1 MIPEY
6 ELSRITK
13 KVDRSGIPRPY
24 IRIMWREYG
33 AQIDIPEG
41 AITSAPKWRNAIHK
55 IRTYCASW
63 EIKFPD
69 EAKLLKNI
77 KELVKL

>member
-13 KVDRSGIPRPY
+13 KVDRSGLPRPY

-33 AQIDIPEG
+33 AQIDVPASVVE
-41 AITSAPKWRNAIHK
+41 SSPKWRNAIHK

-77 KELVKL
+77 KELVQS